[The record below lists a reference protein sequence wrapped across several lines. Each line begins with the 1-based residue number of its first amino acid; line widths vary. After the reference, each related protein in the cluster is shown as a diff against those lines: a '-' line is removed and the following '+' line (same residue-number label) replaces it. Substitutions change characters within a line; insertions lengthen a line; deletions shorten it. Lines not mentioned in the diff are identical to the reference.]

1 MGINYDVPE
10 EMGQLAYRYVEG
22 LQWVMHYYYS
32 GVASWSWFYNYHYA
46 PRVSGRSFSLS
57 ILDESNKLPDLK
69 GIGEMTFDFELGKP
83 FRPFEQL
90 MGVMPEASKELL
102 PEAYQVR

>member
-1 MGINYDVPE
+1 MGDA
-10 EMGQLAYRYVEG
+10 LL
-22 LQWVMHYYYS
+22 LQWRRFVELVLRLSLRPS
-32 GVASWSWFYNYHYA
+32 GIWYVFLFH
-46 PRVSGRSFSLS
+46 S
-57 ILDESNKLPDLK
+57 ILNECNRFPDLK
-69 GIGEMTFDFELGKP
+69 GIGEMSFNFELGKP

>member
-1 MGINYDVPE
+1 M
-10 EMGQLAYRYVEG
+10 
-22 LQWVMHYYYS
+22 
-32 GVASWSWFYNYHYA
+32 
-46 PRVSGRSFSLS
+46 
-57 ILDESNKLPDLK
+57 LDESNKLPDLK

>member
-1 MGINYDVPE
+1 MGDALLLQWRRFVE
-10 EMGQLAYRYVEG
+10 LVLQLSLRPSSIRYVF
-22 LQWVMHYYYS
+22 L
-32 GVASWSWFYNYHYA
+32 
-46 PRVSGRSFSLS
+46 SFT
-57 ILDESNKLPDLK
+57 LDECNRFPDLK

-83 FRPFEQL
+83 FQPFEQL